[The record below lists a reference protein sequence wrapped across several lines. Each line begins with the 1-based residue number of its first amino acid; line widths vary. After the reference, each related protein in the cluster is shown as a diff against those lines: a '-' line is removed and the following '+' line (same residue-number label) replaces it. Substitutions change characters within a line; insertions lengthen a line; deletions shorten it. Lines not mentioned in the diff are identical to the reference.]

1 MAVTIPELTERA
13 VAALEVLA
21 RTAEPID
28 DEQQYVR
35 DLVLVWSARLRA
47 VGQARSAE
55 PGGAGSE
62 AAVDWLAAEAG
73 RIADPHRAI
82 DWLSTLPQAV
92 LLAVGEDSA

>member
-1 MAVTIPELTERA
+1 MAVKIPELLERA
-13 VAALEVLA
+13 IVALEVLA

-35 DLVLVWSARLRA
+35 DLVTVWSARLRA
-47 VGQARSAE
+47 VGQMRSMQPVSAT
-55 PGGAGSE
+55 SE
-62 AAVDWLAAEAG
+62 TAVEWLAAEAG

-82 DWLSTLPQAV
+82 DWLSTLPQAI